1 LLSAINKLKGLIL
14 GTSPDVE
21 ATDDLPE
28 MSILRGQL
36 EDFRNHI
43 LETKKEIGSIG
54 TPGDDEDRL
63 TTAASELVSIV
74 AETEQ
79 ATHHIL
85 NTTKEIGESLDV
97 IKERVDD
104 VEAHAMVDE
113 AMGKAIEIM
122 ESYNF
127 QDLSG
132 LRTTRV
138 IKIINYLEER
148 ILTMIGIWGAEGFK
162 GIEVEEEVVE
172 GDAAL
177 LNGPQDEGQGIDQAD
192 IDALFD

>member
-1 LLSAINKLKGLIL
+1 M

-21 ATDDLPE
+21 ATDDLPGV
-28 MSILRGQL
+28 SILHGQL

-54 TPGDDEDRL
+54 TLGDDEDRL

-79 ATHHIL
+79 ATHRIL
-85 NTTKEIGESLDV
+85 NATKEIGESLEK

-122 ESYNF
+122 KSYNF

-132 LRTTRV
+132 QRTTRV

>member
-1 LLSAINKLKGLIL
+1 
-14 GTSPDVE
+14 
-21 ATDDLPE
+21 
-28 MSILRGQL
+28 
-36 EDFRNHI
+36 
-43 LETKKEIGSIG
+43 
-54 TPGDDEDRL
+54 
-63 TTAASELVSIV
+63 
-74 AETEQ
+74 
-79 ATHHIL
+79 
-85 NTTKEIGESLDV
+85 
-97 IKERVDD
+97 
-104 VEAHAMVDE
+104 
-113 AMGKAIEIM
+113 M

-177 LNGPQDEGQGIDQAD
+177 LNGPQDKGQGID
-192 IDALFD
+192 

>member
-1 LLSAINKLKGLIL
+1 M

-85 NTTKEIGESLDV
+85 NTTKEIGESLDK

-122 ESYNF
+122 EAYNF
-127 QDLSG
+127 
-132 LRTTRV
+132 RV
-138 IKIINYLEER
+138 
-148 ILTMIGIWGAEGFK
+148 
-162 GIEVEEEVVE
+162 
-172 GDAAL
+172 
-177 LNGPQDEGQGIDQAD
+177 
-192 IDALFD
+192 